1 MSDFRRQFILNQD
14 ARFRWSWAL
23 YEDGMHQVARGSGS
37 HRTYEECIASARRIV
52 GIAGQ
57 ADVWDAVHHRWVD
70 EAVDRAPA
78 AAVG

>member
-1 MSDFRRQFILNQD
+1 
-14 ARFRWSWAL
+14 
-23 YEDGMHQVARGSGS
+23 
-37 HRTYEECIASARRIV
+37 V

-78 AAVG
+78 AAIG